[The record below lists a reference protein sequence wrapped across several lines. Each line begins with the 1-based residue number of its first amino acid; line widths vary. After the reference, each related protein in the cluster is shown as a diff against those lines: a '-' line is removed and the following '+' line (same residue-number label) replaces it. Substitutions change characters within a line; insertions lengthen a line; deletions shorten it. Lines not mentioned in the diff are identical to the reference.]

1 MAVVVK
7 IKDGNMKAAEV
18 AIAGLLL
25 DLKLLDHE
33 IVQQLANQPITNSV
47 GVKSGSIKWIG

>member
-1 MAVVVK
+1 
-7 IKDGNMKAAEV
+7 MKAAEV

-33 IVQQLANQPITNSV
+33 IVQQLAHQPITNSV
-47 GVKSGSIKWIG
+47 GVKSGTISWIG

>member
-33 IVQQLANQPITNSV
+33 IVQQLASQSITNSV
-47 GVKSGSIKWIG
+47 GAKSGTISWVG